1 MAASIGEQLR
11 LAREA
16 RGIGLREICD
26 QTRISVH
33 YLEAIEADDY
43 KRLPGGVF
51 NRSFIKAYAKCV
63 GYDEREAIEGYT
75 RYLREHGDEVADE
88 VNTHPMHSKVYTD
101 TPATRSPVL
110 TVVLAILILAI
121 LTAAALAAL
130 HWFQKRAANQ
140 LFAPT
145 QQQVNAVL
153 FAPKERYVY
162 SFRTKPVVPLRQE
175 RDVNAAALLHRTP
188 NGVTRFLFR
197 DYKHLA
203 PDRAA
208 TPYTTKNALRAESR
222 FVAPKER
229 HVYSQRVEKS
239 FGSARSEMLCY
250 ALSQTHTPMYNDLTT
265 ATTDLRA
272 HDHSRYF

>member
-33 YLEAIEADDY
+33 YLEAIEANDY

-63 GYDEREAIEGYT
+63 GYDEREAVEGYT
-75 RYLREHGDEVADE
+75 RYLREHGDETSDE

-130 HWFQKRAANQ
+130 HWFQKRAALTSHNS
-140 LFAPT
+140 
-145 QQQVNAVL
+145 
-153 FAPKERYVY
+153 EVY
-162 SFRTKPVVPLRQE
+162 F
-175 RDVNAAALLHRTP
+175 
-188 NGVTRFLFR
+188 
-197 DYKHLA
+197 
-203 PDRAA
+203 
-208 TPYTTKNALRAESR
+208 
-222 FVAPKER
+222 
-229 HVYSQRVEKS
+229 
-239 FGSARSEMLCY
+239 
-250 ALSQTHTPMYNDLTT
+250 ALSQTDCPMYNDLIT
-265 ATTDLRA
+265 ATTDLGA

>member
-11 LAREA
+11 LAREE

-33 YLEAIEADDY
+33 YLEAIEANDY

-75 RYLREHGDEVADE
+75 RYLREHGESSSDD
-88 VNTHPMHSKVYTD
+88 VNTTPMHSKVYTD

-130 HWFQKRAANQ
+130 HWFQRRAQ
-140 LFAPT
+140 L
-145 QQQVNAVL
+145 L
-153 FAPKERYVY
+153 
-162 SFRTKPVVPLRQE
+162 PVSEQ
-175 RDVNAAALLHRTP
+175 T
-188 NGVTRFLFR
+188 
-197 DYKHLA
+197 
-203 PDRAA
+203 
-208 TPYTTKNALRAESR
+208 
-222 FVAPKER
+222 FVAF
-229 HVYSQRVEKS
+229 SQNDAS
-239 FGSARSEMLCY
+239 
-250 ALSQTHTPMYNDLTT
+250 MYNDLT
-265 ATTDLRA
+265 ATTNDLGLQETDQEA
-272 HDHSRYF
+272 LLQ